1 MKAIIL
7 AAGKGERI
15 NNITQTIPKP
25 MIVVNGKPI
34 LQHNIELCK
43 KFGITDIFIN
53 VHHLSDIIT
62 DFFGNGEKFGVNI
75 SYSIEETLH
84 GTSGAV
90 RKIAKD
96 LWNLDIQKTTLI
108 NSPITPSP
116 RHSVISSLH
125 HYVTSDAF
133 FVLYGD
139 NFSDYNLSLL
149 ELKAV
154 DTNALAII
162 GFHYRKDTSTSG
174 VAEFDQQG
182 KVLKF
187 IEKPKNKESDSH
199 WVNAGIYYL
208 TPSILEF
215 IPEQF
220 SDFGKDIFP
229 DLLQRGI
236 PIYGICEDIEVKA
249 FDTYEMI
256 EKNK

>member
-43 KFGITDIFIN
+43 KSGITDIFIN
-53 VHHLSDIIT
+53 VHHLSNMIMDY
-62 DFFGNGEKFGVNI
+62 FGNGEKFGVNI

-96 LWNLDIQKTTLI
+96 LWNLDIKETTLI
-108 NSPITPSP
+108 NPPITPSP
-116 RHSVISSLH
+116 RHS
-125 HYVTSDAF
+125 VTSDAF

-139 NFSDYNLSLL
+139 NFSDYNLSLF
-149 ELKAV
+149 ERKAF
-154 DTNALAII
+154 DTNATVII
-162 GFHYRKDTSTSG
+162 GFHYREDTSTSG

-187 IEKPKNKESDSH
+187 IEKPQNGESDSH

-208 TPSILEF
+208 NPTILEF

-256 EKNK
+256 EKNKK